1 MSLVLGVMGI
11 PKVEVELLRI
21 IVRLSSNL
29 RTPWTVGES
38 GACDLLL
45 VDSAGSTDAR
55 HAPTAPS
62 VVVPVVQRGEADAAA
77 PAARRTL
84 ARPIFAEEL
93 VDLLNEMTPRIHG
106 TQAAA
111 AASVRSARNLD
122 RASLVRW
129 PSQATLQKNPVYL
142 RLAAALSRSAQSA
155 ESLSALGRIDV
166 DECSTFL
173 GLLQQE
179 GVLAWSAEA
188 RDGGNSGN
196 SGDIARARALP
207 DEAARHR
214 TGLLSR
220 IRRRLGLAA

>member
-93 VDLLNEMTPRIHG
+93 VDLLNEMTPRIRG
-106 TQAAA
+106 TRTAAA
-111 AASVRSARNLD
+111 AIGRSARD
-122 RASLVRW
+122 RARLVRW
-129 PSQATLQKNPVYL
+129 PAQATLQKNPIYL
-142 RLAAALSRSAQSA
+142 RLAAALSKSAQSA
-155 ESLSALGRIDV
+155 ESLSALGRIDL

-173 GLLQQE
+173 GLLEQE
-179 GVLAWSAEA
+179 GVLAWSSEPRSA
-188 RDGGNSGN
+188 DSVSVGSNG
-196 SGDIARARALP
+196 
-207 DEAARHR
+207 EAARHR

-220 IRRRLGLAA
+220 IRRRLGLA